1 MDSTAILDELLGLLE
16 AQNVVIRRDSL
27 GGDGGG
33 LCDIKGKHIFF
44 FDTQASSA
52 EMAAKCAEAL
62 VKVADVETL
71 YITPQVREIVEKYK
85 AKL

>member
-44 FDTQASSA
+44 FDTQASPV

-62 VKVADVETL
+62 VKVADVERL
-71 YITPQVREIVEKYK
+71 YITPQVREIIEKYK
-85 AKL
+85 AQS